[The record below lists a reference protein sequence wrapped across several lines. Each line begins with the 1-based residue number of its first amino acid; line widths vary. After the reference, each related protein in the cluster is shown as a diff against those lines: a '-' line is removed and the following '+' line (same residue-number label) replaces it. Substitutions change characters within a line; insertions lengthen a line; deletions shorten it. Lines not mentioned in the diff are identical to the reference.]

1 MSFEL
6 ITPVFIN
13 NDVNRKLESSFLF
26 CGVVKRLAELSNVQ
40 PVLRERRPHRRSWSS
55 FPCCDMQSHY
65 FFYFLCHGVISE
77 LRIISRIYEF
87 VNSYGIRYS
96 LMSITSL
103 SAMNPALPVCLF
115 QTYLPK
121 PLLF

>member
-13 NDVNRKLESSFLF
+13 DDFNRKLESSFLF

-65 FFYFLCHGVISE
+65 FFYFLCHSYSFLIWRESNSTGV
-77 LRIISRIYEF
+77 
-87 VNSYGIRYS
+87 S
-96 LMSITSL
+96 LPNIFTKTFTF
-103 SAMNPALPVCLF
+103 P
-115 QTYLPK
+115 
-121 PLLF
+121 